1 MTKTSRPSLGEVED
15 ALRFTMSKEKAR
27 HTVAAFKADQA
38 RIKELEGMLNY
49 FNNTGDGKDVRD
61 RVF

>member
-1 MTKTSRPSLGEVED
+1 LGEVED
-15 ALRFTMSKEKAR
+15 ALRFTMSQEKAQL
-27 HTVAAFKADQA
+27 TVASFKADQA